1 MSAGDN
7 RDSVMQPPR
16 RQALPSV
23 SRACEQTVED
33 LPPDEIVRASQ
44 HSSPTR
50 AFRQHRAVVE
60 FGQLAL
66 GITSL
71 QSLLNEACS
80 AVAAGLHSR
89 FVKVLR
95 YVPDRNHL
103 LVVAGIGWPESE
115 IGFAR
120 LSADGASPAGYAV
133 ENGKPVLSNHL
144 ESEIRFRTPALLEKY
159 GIKRAIN
166 VPIRGTPVPFG
177 VLEADSPEGEDFIE
191 SDVVFVEGIA
201 NIVALTIERLDAE
214 QHDHRA
220 DELSASILEASQD
233 CIVVM
238 TPDSRI
244 VSINARGRQQ
254 LELAEASESVGAPW
268 EQLWAEESRGAATH
282 AATEAASG
290 SSTRF
295 EASRPAADG
304 SVRWWDVSV
313 APVIHRAGHIEHLVA
328 VCRDITERHLHE
340 VALDELIASQGE
352 QLDQSGDMMKEVH
365 HRVRNSL
372 QLVQTLLALQ
382 ASLTPEPVVK
392 AQLEAASVRVMTV
405 GAVHQRLYQDN
416 GAKVTDASDYL
427 FHLIDDLKGVAAG
440 REIRFHASTV
450 MVAANRLSPL
460 GLITAELVTNSIK
473 YGRGDIDVS
482 LTQLPDALVL
492 TVEDQG
498 TGVPDTFPS
507 PQGTGLGLRLIQSYA
522 GFGRDSLSVDRSVSH
537 TKFDVRFRA

>member
-1 MSAGDN
+1 M
-7 RDSVMQPPR
+7 
-16 RQALPSV
+16 
-23 SRACEQTVED
+23 ED
-33 LPPDEIVRASQ
+33 LPPDEIVRASL
-44 HSSPTR
+44 HSSPNR
-50 AFRQHRAVVE
+50 AFRQHRAVIE

-66 GITSL
+66 GITSV
-71 QSLLNEACS
+71 QILLDEACS
-80 AVAAGLHSR
+80 AVAAGLRSR

-95 YVPDRNHL
+95 YVPDQNHL
-103 LVVAGIGWPESE
+103 LVVAGIGWPASE

-144 ESEIRFRTPALLEKY
+144 DSEIRFRTPMLLEKY

-177 VLEADSPEGEDFIE
+177 VLEADSPENEDFIE

-201 NIVALTIERLDAE
+201 NIVALSIERLTAE

-220 DELSASILEASQD
+220 DELSVSIFEASPD

-238 TPDSRI
+238 TPDSHV
-244 VSINARGRQQ
+244 VSINPRGQQQFELEDVSSVVGSPWAR
-254 LELAEASESVGAPW
+254 
-268 EQLWAEESRGAATH
+268 LWADGHREAAER
-282 AATEAASG
+282 AATEAAAG
-290 SSTRF
+290 STTRF
-295 EASRPAADG
+295 EASRPALDATL
-304 SVRWWDVSV
+304 RWWDVSV
-313 APVIHRAGHIEHLVA
+313 APVIDRAGNIEHLVA

-340 VALDELIASQGE
+340 VALDDLIASQGE
-352 QLDQSGDMMKEVH
+352 QIDQSGDMMKEVH

-372 QLVQTLLALQ
+372 QLVQTLLSLQ

-392 AQLEAASVRVMTV
+392 AHLEAASVRVMTV

-416 GAKVTDASDYL
+416 GAKVTDAADYL
-427 FHLIDDLKGVAAG
+427 SHLIDDLKGVAAG
-440 REIRFHASTV
+440 REIRLHASTV

-473 YGRGDIDVS
+473 YGRGAIDVS
-482 LTQLPDALVL
+482 LAQSSQGLVL
-492 TVEDQG
+492 SVEDEG
-498 TGVPDTFPS
+498 TGVPETFPS

-522 GFGRDSLSVDRSVSH
+522 GFGRDSLSVDRTVPH